1 MQASTEIN
9 QSSDRCFCTQAA
21 ETGNKPELSET
32 TAPDTLHCP
41 GSRFSGKYARTR
53 ELHTPETHVFS
64 AFTLIE
70 LLVVIAIIAILA
82 AMLMPA
88 LQQARERGKE
98 ISCINNLRQLGT
110 RYQQYL
116 DDNEGFLIWHKVANK
131 KSRWTEA
138 FYPYLFGSKYPAAD
152 KLKKSIM
159 QCPGDKHECKYT
171 NLTHTSYGYNL
182 YLNKDLSSGWFAQGT
197 PYHFPYKITSFKNP
211 SRHLI
216 ISDYYVDDAT
226 CESNG
231 HNEVEPA
238 NISARHANAI
248 ISPLMLAG
256 NILKVP
262 LECAKKAS
270 EVPWNY
276 ELKPDP
282 VQSFK

>member
-1 MQASTEIN
+1 MNTFTHNTTVSRSRSASPL
-9 QSSDRCFCTQAA
+9 FF
-21 ETGNKPELSET
+21 K
-32 TAPDTLHCP
+32 
-41 GSRFSGKYARTR
+41 
-53 ELHTPETHVFS
+53 
-64 AFTLIE
+64 FTLIE

-98 ISCINNLRQLGT
+98 ASCIGNLRQLGV

-116 DDNEGFLIWHKVANK
+116 DDSDGFLVWHQVANK

-159 QCPGDKHECKYT
+159 QCPGDKHDCKHR

-182 YLNKDLSSGWFAQGT
+182 YLNKDLTTGWFAAGT
-197 PYHFPYKITSFKNP
+197 TYRFPYKLTAFKNP

-216 ISDYYVDDAT
+216 ISDYYVDDVICA
-226 CESNG
+226 NG
-231 HNEVEPA
+231 HSEVDTT
-238 NISARHANAI
+238 NITSNHANSI

-256 NILKVP
+256 NILKLP

-270 EVPWNY
+270 EAPWNY
-276 ELKPDP
+276 ELKPNP
-282 VQSFK
+282 VQNFK

>member
-1 MQASTEIN
+1 MNTFTHNTTVSRSRST
-9 QSSDRCFCTQAA
+9 SPLFL
-21 ETGNKPELSET
+21 K
-32 TAPDTLHCP
+32 
-41 GSRFSGKYARTR
+41 
-53 ELHTPETHVFS
+53 
-64 AFTLIE
+64 FTLIE

-98 ISCINNLRQLGT
+98 ASCIGNLRQLGV

-116 DDNEGFLIWHKVANK
+116 DDSDGFLIWHQVANK

-138 FYPYLFGSKYPAAD
+138 FFPYLFGTKYPGAA
-152 KLKKSIM
+152 KQKKSIM
-159 QCPGDKHECKYT
+159 QCPGDKHECT
-171 NLTHTSYGYNL
+171 LSNMTHTSYGYNL
-182 YLNKDLSSGWFAQGT
+182 YLNKDLSSGWFASGT
-197 PYHFPYKITSFKNP
+197 SYRFPYKITAFKNP

-226 CESNG
+226 CQANG
-231 HNEVEPA
+231 HNEVEPT
-238 NISARHANAI
+238 NITSNHANSL

-256 NILKVP
+256 NILKLP

-270 EVPWNY
+270 EAPWNY

-282 VQSFK
+282 VQNFK